1 MDWKPVDHGYDLWVN
16 TMSDHER
23 EIPTNLGAE
32 MSVLGA
38 ILCNNDTYFHVAEF
52 LKPED
57 FFDASHQKLYGL
69 FQKHIDAGQLVNP
82 VTLCNKLEGVDVF
95 ELGGTAY
102 LAKLAG
108 YPPTLINT
116 KEYGKIVV
124 DMSCRRKIMELCW
137 SAINEAVNTSTG
149 DAASIVESLEQSL
162 HTINHT
168 SEASNGLAHVSSSV
182 ESAIEQVQ
190 ASMLLKDGEIAGVTT
205 GLKSLDRLTGGLF
218 PGELIIL
225 AGRPAMGKTALAM
238 NILKGAAKDGHY
250 GAFFSLEMQRHE
262 LGQRLISDMAHNET
276 SPLAYF
282 DARVGN
288 FDQHQFERFKAVGE
302 KAARLPIYITDKSN
316 ASTTSIRLEC
326 LKLRRLL
333 ETKGKTLDLV
343 VVDYL
348 GLMNAGDRYRGN
360 RVGEITEITR
370 TLKNLAKE
378 FNIPF
383 LVLSQLS
390 RNLEHRDDKKP
401 IMSDLRDSGSIEQDA
416 NMILF
421 VYREHEYL
429 KKKEPK
435 ESTKFDEWF
444 ERCQEI
450 EDDLE
455 IIIAKQRA
463 GPTGTANVK
472 FYKKT
477 SAVRG

>member
-1 MDWKPVDHGYDLWVN
+1 MDDQ
-16 TMSDHER
+16 ER
-23 EIPTNLGAE
+23 EIPANLDAE

-38 ILCNNDTYFHVAEF
+38 ILCNNDAYFHVAEF
-52 LKPED
+52 LKQD
-57 FFDASHQKLYGL
+57 HFFNQSHNNLYGL

-82 VTLCNKLEGVDVF
+82 VTLCNKLQGVDVF
-95 ELGGTAY
+95 ELGGAAY

-108 YPPTLINT
+108 YPTSLINT
-116 KEYGKIVV
+116 KEYGEIVV
-124 DMSCRRKIMELCW
+124 DMSSRRRIIELCQ
-137 SAINEAVNTSTG
+137 STIDHAFNVATGNAV
-149 DAASIVESLEQSL
+149 SIVEDIEQAL
-162 HTINHT
+162 HTINET
-168 SEASNGLAHVSSSV
+168 VEVANGLSHVSSSV

-190 ASMLLKDGEIAGVTT
+190 ASMALKDGEIAGVTT
-205 GLKSLDRLTGGLF
+205 GIKVLDRQTGGLF

-238 NILKGAAKDGHY
+238 NIIKGAAKAGHH
-250 GAFFSLEMQRHE
+250 GAFFSLEMQQHE

-288 FDQHQFERFKAVGE
+288 FDQQQFERFKAVGE
-302 KAARLPIYITDKSN
+302 KAANLPIYITDKSN
-316 ASTTSIRLEC
+316 ASTTSIRFEC

-343 VVDYL
+343 VIDYL
-348 GLMNAGDRYRGN
+348 GLMNAGNRYRGN
-360 RVGEITEITR
+360 RVGEISEITR
-370 TLKNLAKE
+370 SLKNLAKE
-378 FNIPF
+378 FDIPF

-390 RNLEHRDDKKP
+390 RNLEHRDDKRP
-401 IMSDLRDSGSIEQDA
+401 LMSDLRDSGSIEQDA

-421 VYREHEYL
+421 VYCEHEYF

-435 ESTKFDEWF
+435 PGPEYDEWF
-444 ERCQEI
+444 EKCQAI
-450 EDDLE
+450 ENNLD